1 MADAFQVDELLAR
14 LEPGEHDFGLFFRS
28 PTGSLSMT
36 VAYWAAGSEDHQQPH
51 TEDEVY
57 YIVSGQG
64 RLAMGSDDVALEP
77 GSVAFVAA
85 GVEHHFQDIVE
96 DLRVLIFWSPARTGP
111 IRQLPE

>member
-1 MADAFQVDELLAR
+1 MADAFQVDKLLSR
-14 LEPGEHDFGLFFRS
+14 LQPGEHDFGQFFRS

-36 VAYWAAGSEDHQQPH
+36 IAHWAAGSDDHQQPH

-57 YIVSGQG
+57 YIVSGRG
-64 RLAMGSDDVALEP
+64 RLAIGTDDAALGP

-85 GVEHHFQDIVE
+85 GVEHHFHDIVE

-111 IRQLPE
+111 IRSLPD